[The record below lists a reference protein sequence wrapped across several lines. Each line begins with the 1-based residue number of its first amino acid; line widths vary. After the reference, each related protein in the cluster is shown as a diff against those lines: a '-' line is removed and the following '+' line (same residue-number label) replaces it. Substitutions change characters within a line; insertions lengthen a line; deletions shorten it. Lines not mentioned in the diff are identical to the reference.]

1 MGNKNSKIIKELAP
15 NGKNSPMTKS
25 ELINLMKIG
34 ENSMVKIYSN
44 QGTGSG
50 FFCMINDPNID
61 FKYALFTN
69 NHVLDKENIKIG
81 ERISLEYKS
90 ELKNFLLDEN
100 RKVFTNE
107 DLDYTCI
114 EIKKEDNFKD
124 FFLID
129 ENILNDNGYNY
140 ENQDILILQFPKG
153 GEISFSEGKI
163 LELNKNNI
171 LYTASTEG
179 GSSGSPLIVR
189 KNVQKYYVIGIH
201 FGGKEN
207 KKCNIGSN
215 MGSILND
222 LKMKN
227 EEKYGLNKFNIPQKS
242 TKNFF
247 DDIIVKRRYNSIDE
261 ETGEE
266 IVFKGIFLF
275 YYYDFIS
282 YPSIFEFFFSK
293 KFFSKTYFDIPI
305 KVKDNFYLLKF
316 STVRTNCYNNIY
328 SMSPLIIITYRVDG
342 DIKEISEFIKK
353 IKQEIKINNKKYE
366 LFLIWNA
373 FAKIDKRTI
382 SKSDQRKF
390 VKKEEIKYSLE
401 ISNKEECDLFFKK
414 LICIILS
421 MKEFDQNI
429 FNNRIFK

>member
-69 NHVLDKENIKIG
+69 NHVLDKESIKIG

-90 ELKNFLLDEN
+90 EKKNFLLDEN

-107 DLDYTCI
+107 ELDYTCI

-171 LYTASTEG
+171 LYTA
-179 GSSGSPLIVR
+179 
-189 KNVQKYYVIGIH
+189 
-201 FGGKEN
+201 
-207 KKCNIGSN
+207 
-215 MGSILND
+215 
-222 LKMKN
+222 
-227 EEKYGLNKFNIPQKS
+227 
-242 TKNFF
+242 
-247 DDIIVKRRYNSIDE
+247 
-261 ETGEE
+261 
-266 IVFKGIFLF
+266 
-275 YYYDFIS
+275 
-282 YPSIFEFFFSK
+282 
-293 KFFSKTYFDIPI
+293 
-305 KVKDNFYLLKF
+305 
-316 STVRTNCYNNIY
+316 
-328 SMSPLIIITYRVDG
+328 
-342 DIKEISEFIKK
+342 
-353 IKQEIKINNKKYE
+353 
-366 LFLIWNA
+366 
-373 FAKIDKRTI
+373 
-382 SKSDQRKF
+382 
-390 VKKEEIKYSLE
+390 
-401 ISNKEECDLFFKK
+401 
-414 LICIILS
+414 
-421 MKEFDQNI
+421 
-429 FNNRIFK
+429 